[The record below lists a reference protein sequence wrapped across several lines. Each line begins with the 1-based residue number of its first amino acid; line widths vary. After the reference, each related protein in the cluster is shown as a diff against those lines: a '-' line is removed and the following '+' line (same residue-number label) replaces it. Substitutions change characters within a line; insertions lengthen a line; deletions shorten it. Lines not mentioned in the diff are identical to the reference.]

1 MLTSQS
7 VLRKKMSNQTAMIKF
22 FLLGFSDIREL
33 QILIFV
39 VFLPLYL
46 ISLLG
51 NLIIITAIALDRH
64 LHNPINVTEFIL
76 LGFGDL
82 PELQIHTILRI
93 PSTTG
98 RRKAFSTCS
107 SHLIVVTLF
116 YGTIMIVYTL
126 PKSSNL
132 RALNKVFSVFYTVLT
147 PLANPLIYSLRNREK
162 SD

>member
-1 MLTSQS
+1 MTSQS

-64 LHNPINVTEFIL
+64 LHNP
-76 LGFGDL
+76 
-82 PELQIHTILRI
+82 
-93 PSTTG
+93 
-98 RRKAFSTCS
+98 
-107 SHLIVVTLF
+107 
-116 YGTIMIVYTL
+116 
-126 PKSSNL
+126 
-132 RALNKVFSVFYTVLT
+132 
-147 PLANPLIYSLRNREK
+147 
-162 SD
+162 

>member
-1 MLTSQS
+1 
-7 VLRKKMSNQTAMIKF
+7 MSNQTAMIKF

-64 LHNPINVTEFIL
+64 LHNPIN
-76 LGFGDL
+76 
-82 PELQIHTILRI
+82 
-93 PSTTG
+93 
-98 RRKAFSTCS
+98 
-107 SHLIVVTLF
+107 
-116 YGTIMIVYTL
+116 
-126 PKSSNL
+126 L